1 MKRIKILYTIPNFK
15 TAGSQNVL
23 LSIVR
28 GLDSEKFEVFIAVEK
43 FPELIPNDISVSN
56 QIHIQ
61 YIGKLLNDVKQF
73 SRLLKTYQIDVC
85 HSWDY
90 KSNFVEVIACRLR
103 GVKYLYTKKNNAW
116 SKRWFLKSILA
127 SHIAYDNPEMKS
139 RFFSSSYLKT
149 KISFIPHGV
158 NLVKFSCEE
167 NKPKKTFNL
176 CCIGNIVE
184 NKNQAQVIE
193 ALIELPDF
201 VHLNLY
207 GKEDGVYK
215 TNLIQFIEKNH
226 LQNRVSFNGFVEND
240 DIPKVLSQQ
249 HLFVLASK
257 QEGLPVSILE
267 ALACGVPVL
276 SSNSGGGAAYILNEG
291 RDGFIFNSTKDL
303 VEKIKLLINDKMLY
317 QQLRQ
322 QGVENVKLRFSLTKE
337 INAYKNLYL
346 KLLSR

>member
-1 MKRIKILYTIPNFK
+1 
-15 TAGSQNVL
+15 
-23 LSIVR
+23 
-28 GLDSEKFEVFIAVEK
+28 
-43 FPELIPNDISVSN
+43 
-56 QIHIQ
+56 
-61 YIGKLLNDVKQF
+61 
-73 SRLLKTYQIDVC
+73 
-85 HSWDY
+85 
-90 KSNFVEVIACRLR
+90 
-103 GVKYLYTKKNNAW
+103 
-116 SKRWFLKSILA
+116 
-127 SHIAYDNPEMKS
+127 MKS